1 MPLLDVTEVLF
12 DPDFADTLVCIRQT
26 QTVDD
31 DGIATNVTQSMPFIG
46 VVTADRGKE
55 LARLAAGSHVS
66 GSILVHTAFRL
77 TNGGPAGRD
86 SDHIVWNG
94 DEYIV
99 KSIDDYSTYGMGF
112 LCASCDL
119 LPLSG

>member
-1 MPLLDVTEVLF
+1 MPLLDVSEVLG

-26 QTVDD
+26 QTVGD
-31 DGIATNVTQSMPFIG
+31 DGMAVNVTQSMPFLG

-66 GSILVHTAFRL
+66 GSILVHTVFRL
-77 TNGGPAGRD
+77 TNGGPNGVD
-86 SDHIVWNG
+86 SDHVVWNG

-99 KSIDDYSTYGMGF
+99 TSINDYSRYGAGF
-112 LCASCDL
+112 ICASCDL